1 MALPDFLP
9 GRFALARGRPSD
21 YFALEHFHY
30 LPKRPA
36 TYADVWV
43 ARYAEAPHAS
53 ERGLPRVAPPLAAG
67 CRGTEGCASR
77 EDNPPQAAGLHGMA
91 ALHDNAL
98 RFAQHDAL
106 DAHRSVAARRDVQA
120 YDDDD
125 AHDEDLRAPRVVAV
139 AVLSYPTIR
148 STPRERTLGLRD
160 LSPRERAAYVNAHVR
175 TISRVVIHPQF
186 RGLGLASELV
196 RKLIEVCP
204 TRYVEAAAV
213 MAHVHP
219 FFAAAGM
226 RQVDIDRSEPN
237 DTLRP
242 AYFIFDKA
250 EGSPCDADG
259 TT

>member
-9 GRFALARGRPSD
+9 GRFALARGRPND
-21 YFALEHFHY
+21 CFALEHFHY

-43 ARYAEAPHAS
+43 VRYAEESYATAH
-53 ERGLPRVAPPLAAG
+53 RFPREAPPLAAG
-67 CRGTEGCASR
+67 CLRDPRTLRFHG
-77 EDNPPQAAGLHGMA
+77 NPPQAAGLNSAGG
-91 ALHDNAL
+91 HDDAL

-106 DAHRSVAARRDVQA
+106 DANHSVAARRDAQV
-120 YDDDD
+120 YDDD
-125 AHDEDLRAPRVVAV
+125 HLRAPRVVAV

-148 STPRERTLGLRD
+148 STPRERTLALRD
-160 LSPRERAAYVNAHVR
+160 LSPRQRAAFVNGHVR
-175 TISRVVIHPQF
+175 TISRVVVHPQF

-196 RKLIEVCP
+196 RKLIDVCP
-204 TRYVEAAAV
+204 VRYVEASAV

-226 RQVDIDRSEPN
+226 RRVDVDDSEPN